1 MCQKS
6 VDRYLYLLRYVPD
19 WFVTDQQIKIC
30 HDNDEYCNNDKL
42 IQWYDGY
49 KKRRAQKASIKEK
62 LLPITWHQ
70 SRWRDW
76 CVSEDEKQGI
86 EKLWA

>member
-19 WFVTDQQIKIC
+19 WFVTDQQINIC
-30 HDNDEYCNNDKL
+30 HDNDEYCNNNKL

-70 SRWRDW
+70 SRWRDC

-86 EKLWA
+86 EKL